1 MEEGLRIWFDEEGDF
16 LEIMLVGKVR
26 GFFRDVGDD
35 IFRDVGDDIW
45 ERGDEKGKIRGV
57 AILNFR
63 RRAEK
68 GEIELPYKLSLSKS
82 V

>member
-1 MEEGLRIWFDEEGDF
+1 MEEGLKIWFDEEGDF
-16 LEIMLVGKVR
+16 LEIMLVGKGR
-26 GFFRDVGDD
+26 GFFRD
-35 IFRDVGDDIW
+35 IGDDIW
-45 ERGDEKGKIRGV
+45 ERVDEKGRIRGI

-68 GEIELPYKLSLSKS
+68 GKIELPYRLNFLKS

>member
-26 GFFRDVGDD
+26 GF
-35 IFRDVGDDIW
+35 FRDVGDDIW

-68 GEIELPYKLSLSKS
+68 GEIELPYRLKLSKS